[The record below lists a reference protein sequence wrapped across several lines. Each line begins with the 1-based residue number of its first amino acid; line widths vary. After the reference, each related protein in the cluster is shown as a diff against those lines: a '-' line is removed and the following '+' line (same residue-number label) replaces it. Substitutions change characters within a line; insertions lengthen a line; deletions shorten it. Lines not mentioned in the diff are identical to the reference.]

1 MKILVGSTGFVGSN
15 LQQAVDFDQSLH
27 ATNIADAYGS
37 CPELLV
43 YAGVRAAKFLANRDE
58 QADWQQVSTA
68 VENIEKIR
76 PRRLVLISTIDVYPE
91 PAGVD
96 EDTIIDGGALA
107 PYGRNRRRLE
117 CWVQEQMSDAL
128 ILRLPALYGKN
139 LRKNF
144 LFDLQ
149 TLIPSMLAAEKYMEL
164 AEQSVLV
171 RQSYTRQANGFYA
184 CKVEEKDHRNRL
196 KQEFQQLG
204 FTSLAFTD
212 SRSSFQFYGLQF
224 LWPHIKKALQVGI
237 PLLNLATA
245 PVQAGE
251 LHRFLCGR
259 PFVNERPEGPLHYDV
274 RTKYADMFSGTGGYI
289 FSRQQVLENIRLF
302 MEAQQ

>member
-184 CKVEEKDHRNRL
+184 CKVEEDYDRNRL
-196 KQEFQQLG
+196 
-204 FTSLAFTD
+204 
-212 SRSSFQFYGLQF
+212 
-224 LWPHIKKALQVGI
+224 
-237 PLLNLATA
+237 
-245 PVQAGE
+245 
-251 LHRFLCGR
+251 
-259 PFVNERPEGPLHYDV
+259 
-274 RTKYADMFSGTGGYI
+274 
-289 FSRQQVLENIRLF
+289 
-302 MEAQQ
+302 